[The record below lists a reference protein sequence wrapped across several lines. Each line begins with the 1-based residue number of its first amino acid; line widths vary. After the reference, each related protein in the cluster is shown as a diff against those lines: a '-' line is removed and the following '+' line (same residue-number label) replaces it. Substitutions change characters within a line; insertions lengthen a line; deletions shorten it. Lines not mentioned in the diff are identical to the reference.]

1 MMLPSWIWSIA
12 AVKTDTRILRY
23 SAYPVIMSS
32 YYICKVWGIP
42 IRIHITL
49 ILFLPLLAVQIG
61 AVMGIESI
69 WWGLIAAA
77 GLFVSV
83 ALHELG
89 HSVVALSKGIRV
101 NQILLLPIGG
111 LAQLER
117 MTDNPRDELHIA
129 AAGPL
134 VSMALAF
141 LLWTVV
147 RLFGAPQPGLI
158 IYTFIVLGWM
168 NLMLALFNLLPSFP
182 MDGGRIFRAWLTPRL
197 GRVAATGIAA
207 KIGRFMAIVFGII
220 GILPPFSLIMIAI
233 AIFIYM
239 AAGAEYRMVLLQE
252 RMKRPS
258 AFSFGSFTE
267 PPQEDDHAFS
277 VSPPPYARKKP
288 DVSEWWRSA
297 EKRQRDLFE
306 RLFDD
311 WSNG

>member
-1 MMLPSWIWSIA
+1 MS
-12 AVKTDTRILRY
+12 
-23 SAYPVIMSS
+23 SS
-32 YYICKVWGIP
+32 YYICKAFGIP
-42 IRIHITL
+42 IRAHITL
-49 ILFLPLLAVQIG
+49 ILFLPLLAIQIG
-61 AVMGIESI
+61 AAMGIQSV
-69 WWGLIAAA
+69 WWGLLAAV

-129 AAGPL
+129 VAGPL

-141 LLWTVV
+141 LFWSVV
-147 RLFGAPQPGLI
+147 RLFGAPQPGLV
-158 IYTFIVLGWM
+158 IYTFIVLGSM

-182 MDGGRIFRAWLTPRL
+182 MDGGRIFRAWLTPRI
-197 GRVAATGIAA
+197 GRVAATRIAA
-207 KIGRFMAIVFGII
+207 KIGRFMAIVFGIM
-220 GILPPFSLIMIAI
+220 GILPPFSIIMIAV

-239 AAGAEYRMVLLQE
+239 AAGAEYRMVLMQE
-252 RMKRPS
+252 RMKQPLGFG
-258 AFSFGSFTE
+258 FSRTPQ
-267 PPQEDDHAFS
+267 PPQEDEHSFI
-277 VSPPPYARKKP
+277 VSPPPYERKKP
-288 DVSEWWRSA
+288 DMSEWWQAA

-311 WSNG
+311 WSK